1 MREEKWEILMTLLD
15 SESTFFSPKKL
26 STQHQPMT
34 APEVSSSAP
43 LNNHPFYMQTDN
55 RPSTSAETGYEA
67 YDRRP
72 IKPQNTDVFKGIKH
86 NFQVS
91 PPTQS
96 GNVPALGTKKENTT
110 YCTGT

>member
-1 MREEKWEILMTLLD
+1 
-15 SESTFFSPKKL
+15 
-26 STQHQPMT
+26 
-34 APEVSSSAP
+34 
-43 LNNHPFYMQTDN
+43 MQTDN

-96 GNVPALGTKKENTT
+96 GNVPALGTKKRKHHLLHRHMTMTLVKKYPNLNRL
-110 YCTGT
+110 